1 MNISTVQKRR
11 FLNNIYKLIY
21 SSGQKPSEQEVRKAF
36 NEYFSVNQPGYPI
49 RVNYDLLRVS
59 NKTDVD
65 LLNQIMANTIYN
77 VDVLY
82 DTILD
87 NNEELFSIVT
97 SLNKK
102 LENLKKKR
110 LQLESKIDDLIFMN
124 NNSDGYFY
132 SFTENFI
139 SADKLDLS
147 LTDSAF
153 FDPKLRNVTI
163 SKLKSEQFN
172 VMTVDNLNG
181 NNVDFAVGVN
191 GQQLSDTIDKT
202 NFNNIFDG
210 LTDTYWDHSV
220 SVQNPQPVSLTIS
233 IPVNRSSVLS
243 KVDGVLFTSSPVNIM
258 MRAIYSDPEK
268 PIEIRT
274 KTSRSDYDAF
284 SFSIPASSYSA
295 IEIVLYKNE
304 PDYID
309 QNSSNPYVYKFGL
322 REMIIG
328 SKYYAK
334 SGILVSAPIS
344 IPTKTNSNLV
354 IDAVSMEVK
363 EQVVSGTSV
372 NYYVAADNPFAEKIN
387 DYNWIPVSP
396 KGSESSGYNPVVY
409 LDGSTRNNI
418 YISSSPEDD
427 ELAYIPVNS
436 STANVNEL
444 NPNTKIYPEKNT
456 YRIVALSSEENY
468 LNPILLG
475 GIDCL
480 KHNYVIYTGTST
492 LDGKYK
498 DLEYWTDA
506 LSNKPASL
514 LSNTL
519 REQIGSVNPGVNS
532 YSSGYIETSILRQS
546 PISVIHTVSKSN
558 PNFNL
563 AIYLNGILIADL
575 PKGTGSKVVE
585 WEFKSGINKIVV
597 TYDKSLSG
605 QVSFNLIEGL
615 SLSRYGLVFVDYFN
629 YLDSFEFQNKAN
641 ADNYYFTI
649 DTIFGRKEILAS
661 KQLTGKS
668 NFIYTSNNPSA
679 VNAVRFR
686 VDLNRYEDPL
696 VSPIVESVRIK
707 FKHRDA

>member
-1 MNISTVQKRR
+1 MNISTTQKRR

-36 NEYFSVNQPGYPI
+36 NEYFTVNQPGYPI
-49 RVNYDLLRVS
+49 KVDYDLLRAS

-77 VDVLY
+77 VDILY

-110 LQLESKIDDLIFMN
+110 LQLESKVDDLIFMN

-181 NNVDFAVGVN
+181 NNVNFTVTAN
-191 GQQLSDTIDKT
+191 GQQLSETIDKT

-220 SVQNPQPVSLTIS
+220 SLQNPQPVSLTIS
-233 IPVNRSSVLS
+233 IPVNRTSVLS
-243 KVDGVLFTSSPVNIM
+243 KVDGILFTSSPVNIM

-268 PIEIRT
+268 QNEIKI

-284 SFSIPASSYSA
+284 SFSIPADSYST

-309 QNSSNPYVYKFGL
+309 QNSSSPYVYKFGL

-344 IPTKTNSNLV
+344 IATKTNSNLI

-363 EQVVSGTSV
+363 EQVVPGTSV
-372 NYYVAADNPFAEKIN
+372 NYYVAANNPTAQKIN

-409 LDGSTRNNI
+409 LDGSTRKNV
-418 YISSSPEDD
+418 YISNTPEDD
-427 ELAYIPVNS
+427 ELKYIPINS
-436 STANVNEL
+436 SAVNANEL
-444 NPNTKIYPEKNT
+444 NPNNKIYSEKNA
-456 YRIVALSSEENY
+456 YRITALSSEENY

-475 GIDCL
+475 AVDCL
-480 KHNYVIYTGTST
+480 KHSYIIYAGESAANA
-492 LDGKYK
+492 KYK
-498 DLEYWTDA
+498 DLEYWADVF
-506 LSNKPASL
+506 NKKPASL

-519 REQIGSVNPGVNS
+519 KEQIGSINPGINS
-532 YSSGYIETSILRQS
+532 YSSGYIETSILRQN
-546 PISVIHTVSKSN
+546 PINVIHNVSKSN

-575 PKGTGSKVVE
+575 PKGTGSKAVE
-585 WEFKSGINKIVV
+585 WEFKSGINKIII
-597 TYDKSLSG
+597 TYDKLVSG

-615 SLSRYGLVFVDYFN
+615 SLSRYGLIFVDYFN
-629 YLDSFEFQNKAN
+629 YLDPFEFQNKVN
-641 ADNYYFTI
+641 EDSYYFTI
-649 DTIFGRKEILAS
+649 DTIFGRKEVLAS
-661 KQLTGKS
+661 RELTGKS

-679 VNAVRFR
+679 VNAIRYR
-686 VDLNRYEDPL
+686 MDLNRYEDPL
-696 VSPIVESVRIK
+696 ASPIVESVRIK

>member
-1 MNISTVQKRR
+1 MNISTTQKRR

-49 RVNYDLLRVS
+49 KVDYDLLRTS
-59 NKTDVD
+59 NKTNVD
-65 LLNQIMANTIYN
+65 LLNQIMTNTIYN
-77 VDVLY
+77 VDILY

-110 LQLESKIDDLIFMN
+110 LQLESKVDDLIFMN

-181 NNVDFAVGVN
+181 NNVNFEVTTN
-191 GQQLSDTIDKT
+191 GQKLVQSIDKT

-210 LTDTYWDHSV
+210 LTDTYWEHSV
-220 SVQNPQPVSLTIS
+220 SLGNPQPVSLTIS
-233 IPVNRSSVLS
+233 IPVNKTSILS
-243 KVDGVLFTSSPVNIM
+243 KVDGILFTSSPVNIM

-268 PIEIRT
+268 PNEIKT

-284 SFSIPASSYSA
+284 SFAIPADSYST

-309 QNSSNPYVYKFGL
+309 QNSSSPYVYKFGL

-344 IPTKTNSNLV
+344 IATKTNSNLI
-354 IDAVSMEVK
+354 IDAISMDVK
-363 EQVVSGTSV
+363 EQVVPGTSV
-372 NYYVAADNPFAEKIN
+372 NYYIAANNPTAQNIN

-409 LDGSTRNNI
+409 LDGSTRNNV
-418 YISSSPEDD
+418 YISNTPEDD
-427 ELAYIPVNS
+427 ELKYIPINS
-436 STANVNEL
+436 SAANANEL
-444 NPNTKIYPEKNT
+444 NPNNKIYSEKNA
-456 YRIVALSSEENY
+456 YRITALSSEENY

-475 GIDCL
+475 GVDCL
-480 KHNYVIYTGTST
+480 KHNYLIYPGASAA
-492 LDGKYK
+492 DGKYK
-498 DLEYWTDA
+498 DLEYWADVF
-506 LSNKPASL
+506 NNRPASL

-519 REQIGSVNPGVNS
+519 KEQIGSINPGINS
-532 YSSGYIETSILRQS
+532 YSSGYIETSIIRQGPVS
-546 PISVIHTVSKSN
+546 IIHNVSKSN

-563 AIYLNGILIADL
+563 AIYLNGVLIADL
-575 PKGTGSKVVE
+575 PKGTATKAVE
-585 WEFKSGINKIVV
+585 WEFKSGINKIII
-597 TYDKSLSG
+597 TYDKLVSG

-615 SLSRYGLVFVDYFN
+615 SLTRYGLIFVDYFN
-629 YLDSFEFQNKAN
+629 YLDPFEFQNKVN
-641 ADNYYFTI
+641 EDSYYFTI
-649 DTIFGRKEILAS
+649 DTIFGRKEVLAS
-661 KQLTGKS
+661 RELSGKS

-679 VNAVRFR
+679 VNAVRYR
-686 VDLNRYEDPL
+686 IDLNRYEDPL
-696 VSPIVESVRIK
+696 ASPIVESVRIK

>member
-21 SSGQKPSEQEVRKAF
+21 SSGQKPSEQEVRRAF
-36 NEYFSVNQPGYPI
+36 NEYFSINQPGYPV
-49 RVNYDLLRVS
+49 RVEYDLLRSS
-59 NKTDVD
+59 NRTNVD
-65 LLNQIMANTIYN
+65 LLNQIMTNTIYN

-110 LQLESKIDDLIFMN
+110 LQLESKIDDLIFVN

-139 SADKLDLS
+139 SADNLDLS

-172 VMTVDNLNG
+172 VMTVDNLSI
-181 NNVDFAVGVN
+181 NNVDFTIAAN
-191 GQQLSDTIDKT
+191 GNTINQTVDKT

-210 LTDTYWDHSV
+210 LTDTYWSHSV

-233 IPVNRSSVLS
+233 IPVNKSSILS

-268 PIEIRT
+268 PNEIRT

-284 SFSIPASSYSA
+284 SFSIPAASYST

-309 QNSSNPYVYKFGL
+309 QNSLSPYVYKFGL

-344 IPTKTNSNLV
+344 IATQNNTNLV

-363 EQVVSGTSV
+363 EQVVPGTSV
-372 NYYVAADNPFAEKIN
+372 NYYVAANNPLAQKIN
-387 DYNWIPVSP
+387 DYNWIPISP

-409 LDGSTRNNI
+409 LDGSSRNTV

-427 ELAYIPVNS
+427 ELAYIPINS
-436 STANVNEL
+436 SAVNANEL
-444 NPNTKIYPEKNT
+444 NPNSRIYSGKNV
-456 YRIVALSSEENY
+456 YRVTALNSEEKY
-468 LNPILLG
+468 LNPVLLG
-475 GIDCL
+475 GVDCF
-480 KHNYVIYTGTST
+480 KHNYVIYTGSSE

-498 DLEYWTDA
+498 DLEYWSDI
-506 LSNKPASL
+506 LSSKPASL

-519 REQIGSVNPGVNS
+519 KEQIGSINPGINS
-532 YSSGYIETSILRQS
+532 YSSGYIQTSLIRQS

-563 AIYLNGILIADL
+563 AIYLNGILIADI
-575 PKGTGSKVVE
+575 PKGTGSKVIE
-585 WEFKSGINKIVV
+585 WEFQSGVNKIVV
-597 TYDKSLSG
+597 AYDKLSAG

-615 SLSRYGLVFVDYFN
+615 PLSRYGMVFVDYFN
-629 YLDSFEFQNKAN
+629 YLDPFEFQNKTN
-641 ADNYYFTI
+641 NDSYYFTI
-649 DTIFGRKEILAS
+649 DTVFGRKEILAS
-661 KQLTGKS
+661 KQLDGKS
-668 NFIYTSNNPSA
+668 NFIYTSNRPLA

-696 VSPIVESVRIK
+696 ASPMVESVRIK

>member
-1 MNISTVQKRR
+1 MT
-11 FLNNIYKLIY
+11 
-21 SSGQKPSEQEVRKAF
+21 
-36 NEYFSVNQPGYPI
+36 
-49 RVNYDLLRVS
+49 
-59 NKTDVD
+59 
-65 LLNQIMANTIYN
+65 NTIYN
-77 VDVLY
+77 VDILY

-110 LQLESKIDDLIFMN
+110 LQLESKVDDLIFMN

-181 NNVDFAVGVN
+181 NNVNFEVTTN
-191 GQQLSDTIDKT
+191 GQKLVQSIDKT

-210 LTDTYWDHSV
+210 LTDTYWEHSV
-220 SVQNPQPVSLTIS
+220 SLGNPQPVSLTIS
-233 IPVNRSSVLS
+233 IPVNKTSILS
-243 KVDGVLFTSSPVNIM
+243 KVDGILFTSSPVNIM

-268 PIEIRT
+268 PNEIKT

-284 SFSIPASSYSA
+284 SFAIPADSYST

-309 QNSSNPYVYKFGL
+309 QNSSSPYVYKFGL

-344 IPTKTNSNLV
+344 IATKTNSNLI
-354 IDAVSMEVK
+354 IDAISMDVK
-363 EQVVSGTSV
+363 EQVVPGTSV
-372 NYYVAADNPFAEKIN
+372 NYYVAANNPTAQNIN
-387 DYNWIPVSP
+387 DYNWSPVSP

-409 LDGSTRNNI
+409 LDGSTRNNV
-418 YISSSPEDD
+418 YISNTPEDD
-427 ELAYIPVNS
+427 ELKYIPINS
-436 STANVNEL
+436 SAVNANEL
-444 NPNTKIYPEKNT
+444 NPNNKIYSGKNA
-456 YRIVALSSEENY
+456 YRITALSSEENY

-475 GIDCL
+475 GVDCL
-480 KHNYVIYTGTST
+480 KHNYLIYPGAST
-492 LDGKYK
+492 ADGKYK
-498 DLEYWTDA
+498 DLEYWADVF
-506 LSNKPASL
+506 NNRPASL

-519 REQIGSVNPGVNS
+519 KEQIGSINPGINS
-532 YSSGYIETSILRQS
+532 YSSGYIETSIIRQG
-546 PISVIHTVSKSN
+546 PVNIIHNVSKSN

-563 AIYLNGILIADL
+563 AIYLNGVLIADL
-575 PKGTGSKVVE
+575 PKGTATKAVE
-585 WEFKSGINKIVV
+585 WEFKSGINKIII
-597 TYDKSLSG
+597 TYDKLVSG

-615 SLSRYGLVFVDYFN
+615 SLTRYGLIFVDYFN
-629 YLDSFEFQNKAN
+629 YLDPFEFQNKVN
-641 ADNYYFTI
+641 EDSYYFTI
-649 DTIFGRKEILAS
+649 DTIFGRKEVLAS
-661 KQLTGKS
+661 RELSGKS

-679 VNAVRFR
+679 VNAVRYR
-686 VDLNRYEDPL
+686 IDLNRYEDPL
-696 VSPIVESVRIK
+696 ASPIVESVRIK

>member
-1 MNISTVQKRR
+1 MNISTIQKRR

-49 RVNYDLLRVS
+49 RVDYDLLRTS
-59 NKTDVD
+59 NKTNVD
-65 LLNQIMANTIYN
+65 LLNQIMTNTIYN
-77 VDVLY
+77 VDILY

-110 LQLESKIDDLIFMN
+110 LQLESKVDDLIFMN

-181 NNVDFAVGVN
+181 NNVNFAVTTN
-191 GQQLSDTIDKT
+191 GQNLVQSIDKT

-210 LTDTYWDHSV
+210 LTDTYWEHSV
-220 SVQNPQPVSLTIS
+220 SLGNPQPVSLTIS
-233 IPVNRSSVLS
+233 IPVNKTSILS
-243 KVDGVLFTSSPVNIM
+243 KVDGILFTSSPVNIM

-268 PIEIRT
+268 PNEIKT

-284 SFSIPASSYSA
+284 SFAIPADSYSA

-309 QNSSNPYVYKFGL
+309 QNSSSPYVYKFGL

-344 IPTKTNSNLV
+344 IATKTNSNLI
-354 IDAVSMEVK
+354 IDAISMDVK
-363 EQVVSGTSV
+363 EQVVPGTSV
-372 NYYVAADNPFAEKIN
+372 NYYVAANNPTAQNIN

-409 LDGSTRNNI
+409 LDGSTRNNV
-418 YISSSPEDD
+418 YISNTPEDD
-427 ELAYIPVNS
+427 ELKYIPINS
-436 STANVNEL
+436 SAANANEL
-444 NPNTKIYPEKNT
+444 NPNNKIYSGKNA
-456 YRIVALSSEENY
+456 YRITALSSEENY

-475 GIDCL
+475 GVDCL
-480 KHNYVIYTGTST
+480 KHNYLIYPGASAA
-492 LDGKYK
+492 DGKYK
-498 DLEYWTDA
+498 DLEYWADVF
-506 LSNKPASL
+506 NNRPASL

-519 REQIGSVNPGVNS
+519 KEQIGSINPGINS
-532 YSSGYIETSILRQS
+532 YSSGYIETSIIRQGPVS
-546 PISVIHTVSKSN
+546 IIHNVSKSN

-563 AIYLNGILIADL
+563 AIYLNGVLIADL
-575 PKGTGSKVVE
+575 PKGTATKAVE
-585 WEFKSGINKIVV
+585 WEFKSGINKIII
-597 TYDKSLSG
+597 TYDKLVSG

-615 SLSRYGLVFVDYFN
+615 SLTRYGLIFVDYFN
-629 YLDSFEFQNKAN
+629 YLDPFEFQNKVN
-641 ADNYYFTI
+641 EDSYYFTI
-649 DTIFGRKEILAS
+649 DTIFGRKEVLAS
-661 KQLTGKS
+661 RELSGKS

-679 VNAVRFR
+679 VNAVRYR
-686 VDLNRYEDPL
+686 MDLNRYEDPL
-696 VSPIVESVRIK
+696 ASPIVESVRIK

>member
-1 MNISTVQKRR
+1 MNISTTQKRR

-49 RVNYDLLRVS
+49 KVDYDLLRTS
-59 NKTDVD
+59 NKTNVD
-65 LLNQIMANTIYN
+65 LLNQIMTNTIYN
-77 VDVLY
+77 VDILY

-110 LQLESKIDDLIFMN
+110 LQLESKVDDLIFMN

-181 NNVDFAVGVN
+181 NNVNFEVTTN
-191 GQQLSDTIDKT
+191 GQKLVQSIDKT

-210 LTDTYWDHSV
+210 LTDTYWEHSV
-220 SVQNPQPVSLTIS
+220 SLGNPQPVSLTIS
-233 IPVNRSSVLS
+233 IPVNKTSILS
-243 KVDGVLFTSSPVNIM
+243 KVDGILFTSSPVNIM

-268 PIEIRT
+268 PNEIKT

-284 SFSIPASSYSA
+284 SFAIPADSYST

-309 QNSSNPYVYKFGL
+309 QNSSSPYVYKFGL

-344 IPTKTNSNLV
+344 IATKTNSNLI
-354 IDAVSMEVK
+354 IDAISMDVK
-363 EQVVSGTSV
+363 EQVVPGTSV
-372 NYYVAADNPFAEKIN
+372 NYYVAANNPTAQNIN

-409 LDGSTRNNI
+409 LDGSTRNNV
-418 YISSSPEDD
+418 YISNTPEDD
-427 ELAYIPVNS
+427 ELKYIPINS
-436 STANVNEL
+436 SAVNANEL
-444 NPNTKIYPEKNT
+444 NPNNKIYSGKNA
-456 YRIVALSSEENY
+456 YRITALSSEENY

-475 GIDCL
+475 GVDCL
-480 KHNYVIYTGTST
+480 KHNYLIYPGAST
-492 LDGKYK
+492 ADGKYK
-498 DLEYWTDA
+498 DLEYWADVF
-506 LSNKPASL
+506 NNRPASL

-519 REQIGSVNPGVNS
+519 KEQIGSINPGINS
-532 YSSGYIETSILRQS
+532 YSSGYIETSIIRQG
-546 PISVIHTVSKSN
+546 PANIIHNVSKSN

-563 AIYLNGILIADL
+563 AIYLNGVLIADL
-575 PKGTGSKVVE
+575 PKGTATKAVE
-585 WEFKSGINKIVV
+585 WEFKSGINKIII
-597 TYDKSLSG
+597 TYDKLVSG
-605 QVSFNLIEGL
+605 QVSFNVIEGL
-615 SLSRYGLVFVDYFN
+615 SLTRYGLIFVDYFN
-629 YLDSFEFQNKAN
+629 YLDPFEFQNKVN
-641 ADNYYFTI
+641 EDSYYFTI
-649 DTIFGRKEILAS
+649 DTIFGRKEVLAS
-661 KQLTGKS
+661 RELSGKS

-679 VNAVRFR
+679 VNAVRYR
-686 VDLNRYEDPL
+686 IDLNRYEDPL
-696 VSPIVESVRIK
+696 ASPIVESVRIK

>member
-11 FLNNIYKLIY
+11 FLNNIYKLVY
-21 SSGQKPSEQEVRKAF
+21 SSGQKPSEQEVRKSF

-49 RVNYDLLRVS
+49 RVDYDLLRTS

-77 VDVLY
+77 VDILY

-110 LQLESKIDDLIFMN
+110 LQLESKVDDLIFMN

-181 NNVDFAVGVN
+181 NNVNFTVTAN
-191 GQQLSDTIDKT
+191 GQQLSQTIDKT

-220 SVQNPQPVSLTIS
+220 SLQNPQPVSLTIS
-233 IPVNRSSVLS
+233 IPVNRTSVLS
-243 KVDGVLFTSSPVNIM
+243 KVDGILFTSSPVNIM

-268 PIEIRT
+268 PNETKT

-284 SFSIPASSYSA
+284 SFSIPADSYST

-309 QNSSNPYVYKFGL
+309 QNSSSPYVYKFGL
-322 REMIIG
+322 REMMIG

-344 IPTKTNSNLV
+344 IATKTNSNLI

-363 EQVVSGTSV
+363 EQVVPGTSV
-372 NYYVAADNPFAEKIN
+372 NYYVAANNPTAQKIN

-396 KGSESSGYNPVVY
+396 KGSESSGYNPIVY
-409 LDGSTRNNI
+409 LDGSIRKNV
-418 YISSSPEDD
+418 YISSTPEDD
-427 ELAYIPVNS
+427 ELKYIPINS
-436 STANVNEL
+436 SAVNANEL
-444 NPNTKIYPEKNT
+444 NPNTKIYSGKNA
-456 YRIVALSSEENY
+456 YRVTALSSEENY

-475 GIDCL
+475 GVDCL
-480 KHNYVIYTGTST
+480 KHNYLIYAGASIA
-492 LDGKYK
+492 DGKYK
-498 DLEYWTDA
+498 DLEYWADA
-506 LSNKPASL
+506 FNNRPASL

-519 REQIGSVNPGVNS
+519 KEQIGSINPGINS
-532 YSSGYIETSILRQS
+532 YSSGYIETSIIRQA
-546 PISVIHTVSKSN
+546 PVNVVHNVSKSN

-575 PKGTGSKVVE
+575 PKGTASKAIE
-585 WEFKSGINKIVV
+585 WEFKSGINKIII
-597 TYDKSLSG
+597 TYDKLVSG

-615 SLSRYGLVFVDYFN
+615 SLSRYGLIFVDYFN
-629 YLDSFEFQNKAN
+629 YLDPFEFQNKVN
-641 ADNYYFTI
+641 EDSYYFTI
-649 DTIFGRKEILAS
+649 DTIFGRKEVLAS
-661 KQLTGKS
+661 RELTGKS

-679 VNAVRFR
+679 VNAIRYR
-686 VDLNRYEDPL
+686 IDLNRYEDPL
-696 VSPIVESVRIK
+696 ASPIVESVRIK

>member
-1 MNISTVQKRR
+1 MNISTTQKRR

-49 RVNYDLLRVS
+49 KVDYDLLRTS
-59 NKTDVD
+59 NKTNVD
-65 LLNQIMANTIYN
+65 LLNQIMTNTIYN
-77 VDVLY
+77 VDILY

-110 LQLESKIDDLIFMN
+110 LQLESKVDDLIFMN

-181 NNVDFAVGVN
+181 NNVNFEVTTN
-191 GQQLSDTIDKT
+191 GQKLVQSIDKT

-210 LTDTYWDHSV
+210 LTDTYWEHSV
-220 SVQNPQPVSLTIS
+220 SLGNPQPVSLTIS
-233 IPVNRSSVLS
+233 IPVNKTSILS
-243 KVDGVLFTSSPVNIM
+243 KVDGILFTSSPVNIM

-268 PIEIRT
+268 PNEIKT

-284 SFSIPASSYSA
+284 SFSIPADSYST

-309 QNSSNPYVYKFGL
+309 QNSSSPYVYKFGL

-344 IPTKTNSNLV
+344 IATKTNSNLI
-354 IDAVSMEVK
+354 IDAISMDVK
-363 EQVVSGTSV
+363 EQVVPGTSV
-372 NYYVAADNPFAEKIN
+372 NYYVAANNPTAQNIN

-409 LDGSTRNNI
+409 LDGSTRNNV
-418 YISSSPEDD
+418 YISNTPEDD
-427 ELAYIPVNS
+427 ELKYIPINS
-436 STANVNEL
+436 SAVNANEL
-444 NPNTKIYPEKNT
+444 NPNNKIYSGKNA
-456 YRIVALSSEENY
+456 YRITALSSEENY

-475 GIDCL
+475 GVDCL
-480 KHNYVIYTGTST
+480 KHNYLIYPGAST
-492 LDGKYK
+492 ADGKYK
-498 DLEYWTDA
+498 DLEYWADVF
-506 LSNKPASL
+506 NNRPASL

-519 REQIGSVNPGVNS
+519 KEQIGSINPGINS
-532 YSSGYIETSILRQS
+532 YSSGYIETSIIRQG
-546 PISVIHTVSKSN
+546 PVNIIHNVSKSN

-563 AIYLNGILIADL
+563 AIYLNGVLIADL
-575 PKGTGSKVVE
+575 PKGTATKAVE
-585 WEFKSGINKIVV
+585 WEFKSGINKIII
-597 TYDKSLSG
+597 TYDKLVSG

-615 SLSRYGLVFVDYFN
+615 SLTRYGLIFVDYFN
-629 YLDSFEFQNKAN
+629 YLDPFEFQNKVN
-641 ADNYYFTI
+641 EDSYYFTI
-649 DTIFGRKEILAS
+649 DTIFGRKEVLAS
-661 KQLTGKS
+661 RELSGKS

-679 VNAVRFR
+679 VNAVRYR
-686 VDLNRYEDPL
+686 IDLNRYEDPL
-696 VSPIVESVRIK
+696 ASPIVESVRIK

>member
-1 MNISTVQKRR
+1 MNISTTQKRR

-49 RVNYDLLRVS
+49 KVDYDLLRTS
-59 NKTDVD
+59 NKTNVD
-65 LLNQIMANTIYN
+65 LLNQIMTNTIYN
-77 VDVLY
+77 VDILY

-110 LQLESKIDDLIFMN
+110 LQLESKVDDLIFMN

-181 NNVDFAVGVN
+181 NNVNFGVTTN
-191 GQQLSDTIDKT
+191 GQKLVQSIDKT

-210 LTDTYWDHSV
+210 LTDTYWEHSV
-220 SVQNPQPVSLTIS
+220 SLGNPQPVSLTIS
-233 IPVNRSSVLS
+233 IPVNKTSILS
-243 KVDGVLFTSSPVNIM
+243 KVDGILFTSSPVNIM

-268 PIEIRT
+268 PNEIKT

-284 SFSIPASSYSA
+284 SFAIPADSYST

-309 QNSSNPYVYKFGL
+309 QNSSSPYVYKFGL

-344 IPTKTNSNLV
+344 IATKTNSNLI
-354 IDAVSMEVK
+354 IDAISMDVK
-363 EQVVSGTSV
+363 EQVVPGTSV
-372 NYYVAADNPFAEKIN
+372 NYYVAANNPTAQNIN

-409 LDGSTRNNI
+409 LDGSTRNNV
-418 YISSSPEDD
+418 YISNTPEDD
-427 ELAYIPVNS
+427 ELKYIPINS
-436 STANVNEL
+436 SAVNANEL
-444 NPNTKIYPEKNT
+444 NPNDKIYSGKNA
-456 YRIVALSSEENY
+456 YRITALSSEENY

-475 GIDCL
+475 GVDCL
-480 KHNYVIYTGTST
+480 KHNYLIYPGAST
-492 LDGKYK
+492 ADGKYK
-498 DLEYWTDA
+498 DLEYWADVF
-506 LSNKPASL
+506 NNRPASL

-519 REQIGSVNPGVNS
+519 KEQIGSINPGINS
-532 YSSGYIETSILRQS
+532 YSSGYIETSIIRQG
-546 PISVIHTVSKSN
+546 PVNIIHNVSKSN

-563 AIYLNGILIADL
+563 AIYLNGVLIADL
-575 PKGTGSKVVE
+575 PKGTATKAVE
-585 WEFKSGINKIVV
+585 WEFKSGINKIII
-597 TYDKSLSG
+597 TYDKLVSG

-615 SLSRYGLVFVDYFN
+615 SLTRYGLIFVDYFN
-629 YLDSFEFQNKAN
+629 YLDPFEFQNKVN
-641 ADNYYFTI
+641 EDSYYFTI
-649 DTIFGRKEILAS
+649 DTIFGRKEVLAS
-661 KQLTGKS
+661 RELSGKS

-679 VNAVRFR
+679 VNAVRYR
-686 VDLNRYEDPL
+686 IDLNRYEDPL
-696 VSPIVESVRIK
+696 ASPIVESVRIK

>member
-1 MNISTVQKRR
+1 MNISTTQKRR

-49 RVNYDLLRVS
+49 KVDYDLLRTS
-59 NKTDVD
+59 NKTNVD
-65 LLNQIMANTIYN
+65 LLNQIMTNTIYN
-77 VDVLY
+77 VDILY

-110 LQLESKIDDLIFMN
+110 LQLESKVDDLIFMN

-181 NNVDFAVGVN
+181 NNVNFEVTTN
-191 GQQLSDTIDKT
+191 GQKLVQSIDKT

-210 LTDTYWDHSV
+210 LTDTYWEHSV
-220 SVQNPQPVSLTIS
+220 SLGNPQPVSLTIS
-233 IPVNRSSVLS
+233 IPVNKTSILS
-243 KVDGVLFTSSPVNIM
+243 KVDGILFTSSPVNIM

-268 PIEIRT
+268 PNEIKT

-284 SFSIPASSYSA
+284 SFAIPADSYST

-309 QNSSNPYVYKFGL
+309 QNSSSPYVYKFGL

-344 IPTKTNSNLV
+344 IATKTNSNLI
-354 IDAVSMEVK
+354 IDAISMDVK
-363 EQVVSGTSV
+363 EQVVPGTSV
-372 NYYVAADNPFAEKIN
+372 NYYVAANNPTAQNIN

-409 LDGSTRNNI
+409 LDGSTRNNV
-418 YISSSPEDD
+418 YISNTPEDD
-427 ELAYIPVNS
+427 ELKYIPINS
-436 STANVNEL
+436 SAVNANEL
-444 NPNTKIYPEKNT
+444 NPNNKIYSGKNA
-456 YRIVALSSEENY
+456 YRITALSSEENY

-475 GIDCL
+475 GVDCL
-480 KHNYVIYTGTST
+480 KHNYLIYPGAST
-492 LDGKYK
+492 ADGKYK
-498 DLEYWTDA
+498 DLEYWADVF
-506 LSNKPASL
+506 NNRPASL

-519 REQIGSVNPGVNS
+519 KEQIGSINPGINS
-532 YSSGYIETSILRQS
+532 YSSGYIETSIIRQG
-546 PISVIHTVSKSN
+546 PANIIHNVSKSN

-563 AIYLNGILIADL
+563 AIYLNGVLIADL
-575 PKGTGSKVVE
+575 PKGTATKAVE
-585 WEFKSGINKIVV
+585 WEFKSGINKIII
-597 TYDKSLSG
+597 TYDKLVSG

-615 SLSRYGLVFVDYFN
+615 SLTRYGLIFVDYFN
-629 YLDSFEFQNKAN
+629 YLDPFEFQNKVN
-641 ADNYYFTI
+641 EDSYYFTI
-649 DTIFGRKEILAS
+649 DTIFGRKEVLAS
-661 KQLTGKS
+661 RELSGKS

-679 VNAVRFR
+679 VNAVRYR
-686 VDLNRYEDPL
+686 IDLNRYEDPL
-696 VSPIVESVRIK
+696 ASPIVESVRIK

>member
-1 MNISTVQKRR
+1 MNISTTQKRR

-49 RVNYDLLRVS
+49 KVDYDLLRTS
-59 NKTDVD
+59 NKTNVD
-65 LLNQIMANTIYN
+65 LLNQIMTNTIYN
-77 VDVLY
+77 VDILY

-110 LQLESKIDDLIFMN
+110 LQLESKVDDLIFMN

-181 NNVDFAVGVN
+181 NNVNFAVTTN
-191 GQQLSDTIDKT
+191 GQKLVQSIDKT

-210 LTDTYWDHSV
+210 LTDTYWEHSV
-220 SVQNPQPVSLTIS
+220 SLGNPQPVSLTIS
-233 IPVNRSSVLS
+233 IPVNKTSILS
-243 KVDGVLFTSSPVNIM
+243 KVDGILFTSSPVNIM

-268 PIEIRT
+268 PNEIKT

-284 SFSIPASSYSA
+284 SFAIPADSYST

-309 QNSSNPYVYKFGL
+309 QNSSSPYVYKFGL

-344 IPTKTNSNLV
+344 IATKTNSNLI
-354 IDAVSMEVK
+354 IDAISMDVK
-363 EQVVSGTSV
+363 EQVVPGTSV
-372 NYYVAADNPFAEKIN
+372 NYYVAANNPTAQNIN

-409 LDGSTRNNI
+409 LDGSTRNNV
-418 YISSSPEDD
+418 YISNTPEDD
-427 ELAYIPVNS
+427 ELKYIPINS
-436 STANVNEL
+436 SAVNANEL
-444 NPNTKIYPEKNT
+444 NPNNKIYSGKNA
-456 YRIVALSSEENY
+456 YRITALSSEENY

-475 GIDCL
+475 GVDCL
-480 KHNYVIYTGTST
+480 KHNYLIYPGAST
-492 LDGKYK
+492 ADGKYK
-498 DLEYWTDA
+498 DLEYWADVF
-506 LSNKPASL
+506 NNRPASL

-519 REQIGSVNPGVNS
+519 KEQIGSINPGINS
-532 YSSGYIETSILRQS
+532 YSSGYIETSIIRQG
-546 PISVIHTVSKSN
+546 PVNIIHNVSKSN

-563 AIYLNGILIADL
+563 AIYLNGVLIADL
-575 PKGTGSKVVE
+575 PKGTATKAVE
-585 WEFKSGINKIVV
+585 WEFKSGINKIII
-597 TYDKSLSG
+597 TYDKLVSG

-615 SLSRYGLVFVDYFN
+615 SLTRYGLIFVDYFN
-629 YLDSFEFQNKAN
+629 YLDPFEFQNKVN
-641 ADNYYFTI
+641 EDSYYFTI
-649 DTIFGRKEILAS
+649 DTIFGRKEVLAS
-661 KQLTGKS
+661 RELSGKS

-679 VNAVRFR
+679 VNAVRYR
-686 VDLNRYEDPL
+686 IDLNRYEDPL
-696 VSPIVESVRIK
+696 ASPIVESVRIK

>member
-1 MNISTVQKRR
+1 MNISTTQKRR

-49 RVNYDLLRVS
+49 KVDYDLLRTS
-59 NKTDVD
+59 NKTNVD
-65 LLNQIMANTIYN
+65 LLNQIMTNTIYN
-77 VDVLY
+77 VDILY

-110 LQLESKIDDLIFMN
+110 LQLESKVDDLIFMN

-181 NNVDFAVGVN
+181 NNVNFEVTTN
-191 GQQLSDTIDKT
+191 GQKLVQSIDKT

-210 LTDTYWDHSV
+210 LTDTYWEHSV
-220 SVQNPQPVSLTIS
+220 SLGNPQPVSLTIS
-233 IPVNRSSVLS
+233 IPVNKTSILS
-243 KVDGVLFTSSPVNIM
+243 KVDGILFTSSPVNIM

-268 PIEIRT
+268 PNEIKT

-284 SFSIPASSYSA
+284 SFAIPADSYST

-309 QNSSNPYVYKFGL
+309 QNSSSPYVYKFGL

-344 IPTKTNSNLV
+344 IATKTNSNLI
-354 IDAVSMEVK
+354 IDAISMDVK
-363 EQVVSGTSV
+363 EQVVPGTSV
-372 NYYVAADNPFAEKIN
+372 NYYVAANNPTAQNIN

-409 LDGSTRNNI
+409 LDGSTRNNV
-418 YISSSPEDD
+418 YISNTPEDD
-427 ELAYIPVNS
+427 ELKYIPINS
-436 STANVNEL
+436 SAVNANEL
-444 NPNTKIYPEKNT
+444 NPNNKIYSGKNA
-456 YRIVALSSEENY
+456 YRITALSSEENY

-475 GIDCL
+475 GVDCL
-480 KHNYVIYTGTST
+480 KHNYLIYPGAST
-492 LDGKYK
+492 ADGKYK
-498 DLEYWTDA
+498 DLEYWADVF
-506 LSNKPASL
+506 NNRPASL

-519 REQIGSVNPGVNS
+519 KEQIGSINPGINS
-532 YSSGYIETSILRQS
+532 YSSGYIETSIIRQG
-546 PISVIHTVSKSN
+546 PVNIIHNVSKSN

-563 AIYLNGILIADL
+563 AIYLNGVLIADL
-575 PKGTGSKVVE
+575 PKGTATKAVE
-585 WEFKSGINKIVV
+585 WEFKSGINKIII
-597 TYDKSLSG
+597 TYDKLVSG

-615 SLSRYGLVFVDYFN
+615 SLTRYGLIFVDYFN
-629 YLDSFEFQNKAN
+629 YLDPFEFQNKVN
-641 ADNYYFTI
+641 EDSYYFTI
-649 DTIFGRKEILAS
+649 DTIFGRKEVLAS
-661 KQLTGKS
+661 RELSGKS

-679 VNAVRFR
+679 VNAVRYR
-686 VDLNRYEDPL
+686 IDLNRYEDPL
-696 VSPIVESVRIK
+696 ASPIVESVRIK

>member
-36 NEYFSVNQPGYPI
+36 NEYFSINQPGYPI
-49 RVNYDLLRVS
+49 RVDYDLLRAS

-139 SADKLDLS
+139 SADNLDLS

-172 VMTVDNLNG
+172 VMTIDNLNG
-181 NNVDFAVGVN
+181 NNVDFTVTAN
-191 GQQLSDTIDKT
+191 GQQLSETIDKT

-220 SVQNPQPVSLTIS
+220 SLQNPQPVSITIS
-233 IPVNRSSVLS
+233 IPVNRTSVLS
-243 KVDGVLFTSSPVNIM
+243 KVDGILFTSSPVNIM
-258 MRAIYSDPEK
+258 MRAIYSDPER

-274 KTSRSDYDAF
+274 KASRSDYDAF
-284 SFSIPASSYSA
+284 SFSIPAGSYST
-295 IEIVLYKNE
+295 IEIVLFKNE

-309 QNSSNPYVYKFGL
+309 QNSSNPYIYKFGL
-322 REMIIG
+322 REMVIG

-363 EQVVSGTSV
+363 EQIVPGTSV
-372 NYYVAADNPFAEKIN
+372 NYYVAANNPLAQKIN

-396 KGSESSGYNPVVY
+396 KGSESSGYNPIVY
-409 LDGSTRNNI
+409 LDGSTRNTV
-418 YISSSPEDD
+418 YISNSPEND
-427 ELAYIPVNS
+427 ELAYIPLNS
-436 STANVNEL
+436 STANANEL
-444 NPNTKIYPEKNT
+444 NPNTRIYSGKNV
-456 YRIVALSSEENY
+456 YRIAALSSEENY
-468 LNPILLG
+468 LNPIFLS

-480 KHNYVIYTGTST
+480 KHNYIIYTGSST
-492 LDGKYK
+492 LDGRYK
-498 DLEYWTDA
+498 DLQYWSDT

-519 REQIGSVNPGVNS
+519 VEQIGSINPGINS
-532 YSSGYIETSILRQS
+532 YSSGYIETSVLRQS
-546 PISVIHTVSKSN
+546 PINVIHTVSKSD

-563 AIYLNGILIADL
+563 AIYLNGILIADI
-575 PKGTGSKVVE
+575 PKGTSSKVIE
-585 WEFKSGINKIVV
+585 WEFKSGINKVVV
-597 TYDKSLSG
+597 TYDKTVSG

-629 YLDSFEFQNKAN
+629 YLDPFEFQNKVN
-641 ADNYYFTI
+641 EDSYYFTI
-649 DTIFGRKEILAS
+649 DTIFGRKEILSS
-661 KQLTGKS
+661 KQLNGKS
-668 NFIYTSNNPSA
+668 NFIYTSNNPLA

-696 VSPIVESVRIK
+696 ASPMVESVRIK

>member
-1 MNISTVQKRR
+1 
-11 FLNNIYKLIY
+11 
-21 SSGQKPSEQEVRKAF
+21 
-36 NEYFSVNQPGYPI
+36 
-49 RVNYDLLRVS
+49 
-59 NKTDVD
+59 
-65 LLNQIMANTIYN
+65 
-77 VDVLY
+77 
-82 DTILD
+82 
-87 NNEELFSIVT
+87 
-97 SLNKK
+97 
-102 LENLKKKR
+102 
-110 LQLESKIDDLIFMN
+110 
-124 NNSDGYFY
+124 
-132 SFTENFI
+132 
-139 SADKLDLS
+139 
-147 LTDSAF
+147 
-153 FDPKLRNVTI
+153 
-163 SKLKSEQFN
+163 
-172 VMTVDNLNG
+172 
-181 NNVDFAVGVN
+181 
-191 GQQLSDTIDKT
+191 
-202 NFNNIFDG
+202 
-210 LTDTYWDHSV
+210 
-220 SVQNPQPVSLTIS
+220 
-233 IPVNRSSVLS
+233 VNRSSVLS

-372 NYYVAADNPFAEKIN
+372 NYYVAANNPFAEKIN

-409 LDGSTRNNI
+409 LDGSTRNNV
-418 YISSSPEDD
+418 YISSSTEDD

-456 YRIVALSSEENY
+456 YRIAALSSEENY

>member
-1 MNISTVQKRR
+1 MNISTTQKRR

-49 RVNYDLLRVS
+49 KVDYDLLRTS
-59 NKTDVD
+59 NKTNVD
-65 LLNQIMANTIYN
+65 LLNQIMTNTIYN
-77 VDVLY
+77 VDILY

-110 LQLESKIDDLIFMN
+110 LQLESKVDDLIFMN

-181 NNVDFAVGVN
+181 NNVNFEVTTN
-191 GQQLSDTIDKT
+191 GQKLVQSIDKT

-210 LTDTYWDHSV
+210 LTDTYWEHSV
-220 SVQNPQPVSLTIS
+220 SLGNPQPVSLTIS
-233 IPVNRSSVLS
+233 IPVNKTSILS
-243 KVDGVLFTSSPVNIM
+243 KVDGILFTSSPVNIM

-268 PIEIRT
+268 PNEIKT

-284 SFSIPASSYSA
+284 SFAIPADSYST

-309 QNSSNPYVYKFGL
+309 QNSSSPYVYKFGL

-344 IPTKTNSNLV
+344 IATKTNSNLI
-354 IDAVSMEVK
+354 IDAISMDVK
-363 EQVVSGTSV
+363 EQVVPGTSV
-372 NYYVAADNPFAEKIN
+372 NYYVAASNPTAQNIN

-409 LDGSTRNNI
+409 LDGSTRNNV
-418 YISSSPEDD
+418 YISNTPEDD
-427 ELAYIPVNS
+427 ELKYIPINS
-436 STANVNEL
+436 SAVNANEL
-444 NPNTKIYPEKNT
+444 NPNNKIYSGKNA
-456 YRIVALSSEENY
+456 YRITALSSEENY

-475 GIDCL
+475 GVDCL
-480 KHNYVIYTGTST
+480 KHNYLIYPGAST
-492 LDGKYK
+492 ADGKYK
-498 DLEYWTDA
+498 DLEYWADVF
-506 LSNKPASL
+506 NNRPASL

-519 REQIGSVNPGVNS
+519 KEQIGSINPGINS
-532 YSSGYIETSILRQS
+532 YSSGYIETSIIRQG
-546 PISVIHTVSKSN
+546 PVNIIHNVSKSN

-563 AIYLNGILIADL
+563 AIYLNGVLIADL
-575 PKGTGSKVVE
+575 PKGTATKAVE
-585 WEFKSGINKIVV
+585 WEFKSGINKIII
-597 TYDKSLSG
+597 TYDKLVSG

-615 SLSRYGLVFVDYFN
+615 SLTRYGLIFVDYFN
-629 YLDSFEFQNKAN
+629 YLDPFEFQNKVN
-641 ADNYYFTI
+641 EDSYYFTI
-649 DTIFGRKEILAS
+649 DTIFGRKEVLAS
-661 KQLTGKS
+661 RELSGKS

-679 VNAVRFR
+679 VNAVRYR
-686 VDLNRYEDPL
+686 IDLNRYEDPL
-696 VSPIVESVRIK
+696 ASPIVESVRIK